1 MTEQQI
7 FEEIAPDIAE
17 KLGFDTVTMDDWLSL
32 DLGADSLDMVEVCI
46 EVERRFEISFLP
58 DGNKKNFDIENAY
71 ISENITSVGDLV
83 KLIKRKLDEKE
94 SSAMVLFFMTMKR
107 GGKKLPRKTPRKPVA
122 KFVMLQN
129 PMMLNPGKKR

>member
-7 FEEIAPDIAE
+7 FEKIAPDIAE
-17 KLGFDTVTMDDWLSL
+17 KLGFDTVTMDDWLSF
-32 DLGADSLDMVEVCI
+32 DLGADSLDMVEMCMD
-46 EVERRFEISFLP
+46 VERRFEISFLP

-71 ISENITSVGDLV
+71 ISENITSVGNLV

-94 SSAMVLFFMTMKR
+94 SSAMVLFFMTR

-122 KFVMLQN
+122 KFVMPQK
-129 PMMLNPGKKR
+129 PMMFNPGKKR